1 MTTPKR
7 DGKYLAKQGDGRA
20 FESEY
25 GIYVE
30 QTDQLVPT
38 DHMMVGTSFC
48 RPGKAH
54 ETHAHPEHDEV
65 ILFLN
70 GIGIQTVDDE
80 VYEVREGD
88 MVYIPAGVP
97 HSIECTCLQPIRM
110 IIIKVNKGKVV
121 NRGDN

>member
-54 ETHAHPEHDEV
+54 ETHSHPEHDEV